1 MKRYLAGIWRSLKIK
16 SKITLFT
23 DAVLCIIVL
32 SIILAIWSIKACIY
46 DFSVILRDNSLTSD
60 FVNCVETETDLFERY
75 VKTGNA
81 DLYAGLEEAMA
92 STAEVQSELSYD
104 YRNIGESRYARTW
117 SIRNLYQVYCVRR
130 DLLLNQQ
137 ERGADYISRLYEVYD
152 MQEYL
157 LNYAKLLMQDTME
170 DGVSVYAEKVRTMIV
185 IPVLVI
191 AMELLFFAS
200 ILKLS
205 GVMSRTIIEPV
216 MELAEASRKITEN
229 DYYIEDVQVQS
240 EDELGDLVH
249 AFNKMKYATG
259 GYITA
264 LEERR
269 KALDLYHAEELER
282 LRIAGRLDAME
293 LELLKSQI
301 NPHFLFNTLNVIGG
315 MANLENAQ
323 TTEAMIQSLSN
334 LFRYNLKTPEEKVTL
349 ARELKVIRDYMF
361 LQEMRFG
368 GRIRCEIDCRIDAE
382 LVMIPTFTFQ
392 PLVENAI
399 IHGLAPKEEG
409 GVIHIRILKKG
420 GLLCIDIADDGLGM
434 DTETLRELRR
444 RMHEE
449 DGSRTNIGLF
459 NIYKRIHT
467 MYALGSMR
475 IYSRQGRGTI
485 ICIRLP
491 DERGENIGG

>member
-16 SKITLFT
+16 RKITLFT
-23 DAVLCIIVL
+23 DVVLCIIVL
-32 SIILAIWSIKACIY
+32 SIILAIWSIKVCIF
-46 DFSVILRDNSLTSD
+46 DFSVILRDNSLTSN
-60 FVNCVETETDLFERY
+60 FVDCVETETDLFERY

-81 DLYAGLEEAMA
+81 DLYIGLEEAIA
-92 STAEVQSELSYD
+92 RTAGVQEELSYD
-104 YRNIGESRYARTW
+104 YRNMGESRYARTW
-117 SIRNLYQVYCVRR
+117 AIRNLYQVYCEKR
-130 DLLLNQQ
+130 DLLLNRH
-137 ERGADYISRLYEVYD
+137 ERGADYISKLYEVYD
-152 MQEYL
+152 MQGYL
-157 LNYAKLLMQDTME
+157 LSYAKLLMQDTME
-170 DGVSVYAEKVRTMIV
+170 DGVSVYAERVRTMIV
-185 IPVLVI
+185 IPLLVI
-191 AMELLFFAS
+191 AVELLFFAC

-205 GVMSRTIIEPV
+205 GVMSMTIVEPV
-216 MELAEASRKITEN
+216 MELANASRKITEN

-259 GYITA
+259 GYIQA

-282 LRIAGRLDAME
+282 LRIAGRLDAIE

-315 MANLENAQ
+315 MANLENAE

-349 ARELKVIRDYMF
+349 ARELKVIQDYMF

-368 GRIRCEIDCRIDAE
+368 GRIRCVIDCRIDAE

-399 IHGLAPKEEG
+399 IHGLASKEEG
-409 GVIHIRILKKG
+409 GVIYIRILKRG
-420 GLLCIDIADDGLGM
+420 SMLCIDAADDGLGM
-434 DTETLRELRR
+434 DLATLQELRR
-444 RMHEE
+444 RMEEE
-449 DGSRTNIGLF
+449 DGNRTSIGLF
-459 NIYKRIHT
+459 NIYRRVHT
-467 MYALGSMR
+467 MYANGSMQ

-485 ICIRLP
+485 ISIRLP
-491 DERGENIGG
+491 DERGGNIER

>member
-16 SKITLFT
+16 GKITLFT

-32 SIILAIWSIKACIY
+32 SIVLAIWSIKACIY

-75 VKTGNA
+75 VKTGNE
-81 DLYAGLEEAMA
+81 DLYTGLEDAIVK
-92 STAEVQSELSYD
+92 TGEVQSELSYD
-104 YRNIGESRYARTW
+104 YRSIGENRYARTW
-117 SIRNLYQVYCVRR
+117 SIRNLYQVYCEKR

-137 ERGADYISRLYEVYD
+137 ERGTDYISRLYEVYD
-152 MQEYL
+152 MQNYL
-157 LNYAKLLMQDTME
+157 LSYAKLLMQDTME

-185 IPVLVI
+185 IPLLIIVI
-191 AMELLFFAS
+191 ELLFFAS

-259 GYITA
+259 GYIMA

-282 LRIAGRLDAME
+282 LKIAGRLDAME

-349 ARELKVIRDYMF
+349 ARELKVIQDYMF

-382 LVMIPTFTFQ
+382 MVMIPTFTFQ

-409 GVIHIRILKKG
+409 GEIHIRILKRG
-420 GLLCIDIADDGLGM
+420 SMLCIDIADDGLGM
-434 DTETLRELRR
+434 DAETLHGLRR
-444 RMHEE
+444 RMQEE
-449 DGSRTNIGLF
+449 DGNRTNIGFF
-459 NIYKRIHT
+459 NIYRRIHT
-467 MYALGSMR
+467 MYADGSMR
-475 IYSRQGRGTI
+475 IYSRRGRGTVI
-485 ICIRLP
+485 SIRLP
-491 DERGENIGG
+491 DEKGEKIGG